1 MKRLNEKQAEVNREL
16 VKFINETDGDI
27 ETKTAIICAQCAF
40 FNYINTGEKVEIK
53 VTPTGL
59 F

>member
-1 MKRLNEKQAEVNREL
+1 MKKLNEKQT
-16 VKFINETDGDI
+16 KINYQLTKMII
-27 ETKTAIICAQCAF
+27 ESDDEPDTKTAVICAQCAF

-59 F
+59 